1 MTSLETLK
9 SQAPL
14 AFNLLILTYEAS
26 IIAEV
31 ITEESFTNVVKDVAS
46 HYGIPYIALL
56 DETIKYGM
64 YNSK

>member
-9 SQAPL
+9 SQAPS
-14 AFNLLILTYEAS
+14 AFNLLIQVYEAS
-26 IIAEV
+26 IIA
-31 ITEESFTNVVKDVAS
+31 EESFTNVVKDVAS

-64 YNSK
+64 NKFE